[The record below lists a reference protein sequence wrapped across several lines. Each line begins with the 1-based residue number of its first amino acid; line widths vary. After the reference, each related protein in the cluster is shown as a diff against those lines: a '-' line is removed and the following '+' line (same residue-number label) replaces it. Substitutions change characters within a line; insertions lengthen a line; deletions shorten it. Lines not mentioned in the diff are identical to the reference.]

1 MTSGTSSEEEK
12 DESLDSQLSSDQ
24 ETQEV
29 VEAKVVA
36 IPGSSVEA
44 RALSG
49 TGFTYRHDWGNRRG
63 QWKLYLN
70 WGSVNANSRVFV
82 AIAEGGTGTSKH
94 MGAARYTLH
103 NVVPY
108 NNGVAIWVN
117 IEWGSNIRIYVDYLV
132 VNP

>member
-1 MTSGTSSEEEK
+1 MTTGVAVEEK
-12 DESLDSQLSSDQ
+12 KEEALEFKPSSNE

-29 VEAKVVA
+29 DEAKVA
-36 IPGSSVEA
+36 AMPGSSAEA

-63 QWKLYLN
+63 QWRLFLN

-82 AIAEGGTGTSKH
+82 AIAEGGTGTAKH

-108 NNGVAIWVN
+108 NNGVAVWVN
-117 IEWGSNIRIYVDYLV
+117 IEWSSNIRLYVDYLV